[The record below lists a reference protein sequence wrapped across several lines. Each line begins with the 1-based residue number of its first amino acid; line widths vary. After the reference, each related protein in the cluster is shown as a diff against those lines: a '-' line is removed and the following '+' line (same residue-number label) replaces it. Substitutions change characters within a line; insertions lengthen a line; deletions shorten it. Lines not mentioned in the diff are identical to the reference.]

1 MAGDVPRLDTMN
13 ALHQPQ
19 RRMPARTTHPGL
31 APSRPAAEPLLRD
44 WLAAHGDTLFRW
56 TMARLGD
63 AQARRGLAEVAV
75 SMQRLYGRAECLA
88 WLYGAALHAAQC
100 QARQGGL
107 AEPMLAGLAPE
118 LRALL
123 RLVARGALPPQ
134 EAMALLGQPMGPV
147 RRRLLRTRL
156 KPDHQDG

>member
-1 MAGDVPRLDTMN
+1 MN
-13 ALHQPQ
+13 AVQPPL
-19 RRMPARTTHPGL
+19 RRTPARSTHPGL
-31 APSRPAAEPLLRD
+31 APAGPAAEPLLRD

-56 TMARLGD
+56 TMARLAD
-63 AQARRGLAEVAV
+63 AHARRGLAEVAV
-75 SMQRLYGRAECLA
+75 SMQRLYGRTACLA
-88 WLYGAALHAAQC
+88 WLYGAALQAAQC

-134 EAMALLGQPMGPV
+134 EAMAWLGQPMGPV

-156 KPDHQDG
+156 QAQHQSG